1 MYYDGGN
8 VSTVSQHVA
17 TGSRIAKQIATA
29 GTRLNMYVQYSTVR
43 YREEGHFPVPR
54 SAGAGRQG
62 YIYIYIYV
70 YMYVYISMYLSLA
83 RAL

>member
-29 GTRLNMYVQYSTVR
+29 GTRLDMYIQYSTVLR
-43 YREEGHFPVPR
+43 RR
-54 SAGAGRQG
+54 T
-62 YIYIYIYV
+62 
-70 YMYVYISMYLSLA
+70 LSGTA
-83 RAL
+83 QCRCG